1 MPSFVDGSIVEALPR
16 IAMASFRDAQ
26 SGSGKKLKWTLHILQ
41 REAQSSGAS
50 CCDRSEATQIE
61 GKAGDGI
68 HRTEL
73 RRLPAHRD
81 ESAGT
86 SAAWPT
92 RKNCWLIWR
101 NSTRSLSLENLS
113 SDSRGH
119 SSRVAS
125 PASRSADNNPLI
137 HLIPSSNFQLRIFLP
152 GGSSLVSVLIKPE
165 KPTVIQ
171 FREQV
176 FNDHHFGR
184 LTLMRINLCRCL
196 RTFGKFIECQ
206 SITMSH
212 GFGRLP
218 NSAGKIQRSQRR
230 FFPGKH
236 RGNSGRF
243 LDASCE

>member
-1 MPSFVDGSIVEALPR
+1 VVFDSDRLKPIIASVGEKLVPIAADKRLKDVQQTLTLVDGSIVEALPR

-26 SGSGKKLKWTLHILQ
+26 SGSGKKLKWTLHILE

-50 CCDRSEATQIE
+50 YCDRSEATQVE

-68 HRTEL
+68 HWAEL
-73 RRLPAHRD
+73 RRLPAHCD

-125 PASRSADNNPLI
+125 PASRSADNNPI
-137 HLIPSSNFQLRIFLP
+137 RCHEVTHASTSPC
-152 GGSSLVSVLIKPE
+152 SVP
-165 KPTVIQ
+165 
-171 FREQV
+171 
-176 FNDHHFGR
+176 
-184 LTLMRINLCRCL
+184 
-196 RTFGKFIECQ
+196 
-206 SITMSH
+206 
-212 GFGRLP
+212 
-218 NSAGKIQRSQRR
+218 
-230 FFPGKH
+230 
-236 RGNSGRF
+236 
-243 LDASCE
+243 

>member
-1 MPSFVDGSIVEALPR
+1 MPGFVDGSIVEALPR

-101 NSTRSLSLENLS
+101 NSTSRLSLENLS
-113 SDSRGH
+113 SDSRGIP
-119 SSRVAS
+119 VAS
-125 PASRSADNNPLI
+125 PAPL
-137 HLIPSSNFQLRIFLP
+137 HAARIT
-152 GGSSLVSVLIKPE
+152 I
-165 KPTVIQ
+165 
-171 FREQV
+171 R
-176 FNDHHFGR
+176 
-184 LTLMRINLCRCL
+184 
-196 RTFGKFIECQ
+196 
-206 SITMSH
+206 
-212 GFGRLP
+212 
-218 NSAGKIQRSQRR
+218 
-230 FFPGKH
+230 
-236 RGNSGRF
+236 
-243 LDASCE
+243 